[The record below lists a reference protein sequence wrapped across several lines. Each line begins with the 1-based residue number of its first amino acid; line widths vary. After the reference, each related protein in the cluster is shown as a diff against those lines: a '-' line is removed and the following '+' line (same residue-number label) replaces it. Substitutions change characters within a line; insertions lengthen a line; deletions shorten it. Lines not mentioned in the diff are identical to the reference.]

1 MLPKDGTDYSN
12 KGGRG
17 GCTLGENGVFPV
29 LLTTLVADGFW
40 WVDGSSEE
48 KKRKSPVLIPVTL
61 HKFSRVFRFPSPLR
75 TGRRIYLPIVLLPSL
90 PAVLLSVSPLPPTQ
104 VYK

>member
-1 MLPKDGTDYSN
+1 MV
-12 KGGRG
+12 

-29 LLTTLVADGFW
+29 YFYQLHLQQTASGG
-40 WVDGSSEE
+40 VDGSSEE

-61 HKFSRVFRFPSPLR
+61 HKFSRVFRFPSPLG

-90 PAVLLSVSPLPPTQ
+90 PAVLLSVSPLSYTGLQ
-104 VYK
+104 VNTLQI